1 MAGKLDRTISALN
14 AVVGDY
20 LRRRAS
26 GLEIAMGFYD
36 RGEQLACDGR
46 EIARAHPGATGRV
59 CILVHGL
66 GDNEG
71 VWRFPGKRDVSYGS
85 LLQKDL
91 AYTPFYL
98 RYNTGLHISENG
110 EALADLLETLVER
123 HPVPVREIVVLG
135 HSMGGLVI
143 RSACEAGMRS
153 RRCWVERLTHAF
165 YIGSPHL
172 GAPLEKLGNAV
183 GRVLR
188 GIRNPYVKLVA
199 DVVDLRSSGIKDLRH
214 ANIVREHWEALDAGA
229 PPPVDRIAIPLLPG
243 IAHHAVVGTL
253 TARERHVIT
262 LLFGD
267 ALVRVPSAVGR
278 CRDEERALRFPEEN
292 VKVFHGVNHR
302 RLAHD
307 RKVYRQIR
315 AWCAGATS

>member
-1 MAGKLDRTISALN
+1 MAGKLDGTISALN

-20 LRRRAS
+20 LRRRGN

-46 EIARAHPGATGRV
+46 EIARAHPGATGKV
-59 CILVHGL
+59 CVLVHGL

-71 VWRFPGKRDVSYGS
+71 VWRFRGEPEVSYGS

-123 HPVPVREIVVLG
+123 HPVPVSELIVLG

-143 RSACEAGMRS
+143 RSACEAARRS
-153 RRCWVERLTHAF
+153 RHRWVERLTHAF
-165 YIGSPHL
+165 YLGAPHL

-199 DVVDLRSSGIKDLRH
+199 DVVDLRSSGIKDLCH
-214 ANIVREHWEALDAGA
+214 ANIVREHWEDLDAGA
-229 PPPVDRIAIPLLPG
+229 APAVDRLAIPLLPG

-253 TARERHVIT
+253 TASERHVVN

-267 ALVRVPSAVGR
+267 ALVRVPSAIGR
-278 CRDEERALRFPEEN
+278 CSDEERALRFAEEN

-307 RKVYRQIR
+307 AKVYRQLR
-315 AWCAGATS
+315 AWCAGASP